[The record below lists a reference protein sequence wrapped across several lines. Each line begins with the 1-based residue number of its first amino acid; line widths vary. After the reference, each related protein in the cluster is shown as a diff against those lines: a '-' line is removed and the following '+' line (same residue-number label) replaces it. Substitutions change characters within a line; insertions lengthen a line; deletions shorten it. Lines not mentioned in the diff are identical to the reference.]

1 MSATPLAYPLPPWIG
16 PNPTSFF
23 GGLALSATAVADAT
37 VTFLPP
43 LSAEIPWGAKGQAM
57 KLKAFAILC
66 TAAMAIV
73 LPSETKYEA
82 AIAAAPAGPDQTAP
96 LPEFVS
102 LTNRSEFLL
111 ASRGTAFVSPDSRQA
126 AEALSSK
133 FAEHS
138 ETARAVVTTDPTAA
152 LDPQNDPKSHIQLV
166 AFAET
171 GALIAPDPKGW
182 QDHPKQAKL
191 KPTVRKR
198 TALEKPAAKVRTK
211 SKQLSKSARSKLAA
225 QGTAHQRQHR
235 HSSATARKKPS
246 VASNDADRRTD
257 PDQHVGFLGL
267 FAEPMPWN

>member
-1 MSATPLAYPLPPWIG
+1 MEP
-16 PNPTSFF
+16 
-23 GGLALSATAVADAT
+23 
-37 VTFLPP
+37 
-43 LSAEIPWGAKGQAM
+43 
-57 KLKAFAILC
+57 KAFVILF
-66 TAAMAIV
+66 TAALAIV

-111 ASRGTAFVSPDSRQA
+111 ASQGTAFVSPDSRQA

-133 FAEHS
+133 FAGNS
-138 ETARAVVTTDPTAA
+138 ETVRVVVTTDPIATAA

-182 QDHPKQAKL
+182 QEHPKQAKL

-198 TALEKPAAKVRTK
+198 TVVAKPAAKVRTR
-211 SKQLSKSARSKLAA
+211 SKQPVRAHAQNCSAR
-225 QGTAHQRQHR
+225 
-235 HSSATARKKPS
+235 
-246 VASNDADRRTD
+246 
-257 PDQHVGFLGL
+257 
-267 FAEPMPWN
+267 

>member
-1 MSATPLAYPLPPWIG
+1 
-16 PNPTSFF
+16 
-23 GGLALSATAVADAT
+23 
-37 VTFLPP
+37 
-43 LSAEIPWGAKGQAM
+43 M
-57 KLKAFAILC
+57 KQKAFAILF
-66 TAAMAIV
+66 TAALAVV

-111 ASRGTAFVSPDSRQA
+111 ASQGTAIVSPDSRQA
-126 AEALSSK
+126 AEALSNK
-133 FAEHS
+133 FAGNS
-138 ETARAVVTTDPTAA
+138 ETVRVAVTTDPIATAA

-198 TALEKPAAKVRTK
+198 TAVAKPAAKVRTK
-211 SKQLSKSARSKLAA
+211 SKQPSKGARSKLAA
-225 QGTAHQRQHR
+225 QGTPHQRQHR
-235 HSSATARKKPS
+235 RSSATARKKLS
-246 VASNDADRRTD
+246 VGSNDADDRTD
-257 PDQHVGFLGL
+257 PGQRVGFLGL
-267 FAEPMPWN
+267 FANPMPWD